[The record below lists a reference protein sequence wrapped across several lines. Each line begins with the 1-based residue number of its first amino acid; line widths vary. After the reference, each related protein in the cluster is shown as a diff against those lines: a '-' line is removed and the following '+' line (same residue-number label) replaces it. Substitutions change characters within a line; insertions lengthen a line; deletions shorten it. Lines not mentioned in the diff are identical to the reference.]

1 MQIQFFFKKH
11 HFSWVCSSLLCTMLY
26 NLLDL
31 KPLDLKCSSA
41 NFHPAVA
48 WNIPQLYALRYVLCH
63 LPYHLVHHICNDN
76 IHMFLLQ
83 RRNRIALVVINYYAH
98 QTTAWRSYG
107 IYPTAKG
114 SIHVKFPPKHE
125 KLSK

>member
-98 QTTAWRSYG
+98 QTTA
-107 IYPTAKG
+107 
-114 SIHVKFPPKHE
+114 
-125 KLSK
+125 